1 MNKKILSTLA
11 YDEIKQAIYQYLVS
25 DAGRAEL
32 ASLEPIADGE
42 KIREWLDETKDGAD
56 VLRLEGGISL
66 PKLED
71 IAPQMKRLEIQGTL
85 SGTELAHVSRVLK
98 TTEAM
103 TTFFDRL
110 QEKEVEL
117 RRLYAFVGQI
127 SALPEIVERL
137 KRSVEDDGRILDTA
151 SVELAQIRHQISR
164 TEATIRSKMEGYTRG
179 NDAKYLSEGIVTI
192 RDGRFVIPVKAENK
206 SHFGGIVHDQ
216 SATGQTLFI
225 EPGAVVELNNQLR
238 QHQMAEQQ
246 EERRVLTD
254 LSDLLRPYQPEIE
267 HNAVIL
273 GHLDFI
279 NAKARYAHQL
289 KATEPAISEANIVK
303 LRGARHPL
311 IDPKRVVAN
320 DIAIG
325 EDYKAIIVTGPN
337 TGGKTITLKT
347 LGLAQLMGQSGLFI
361 SANENSQI
369 GIFSAVFADIGDE
382 QSIEQNL
389 STFSSHMDNIGT
401 ILNQADQRSLILL
414 DEVGAG
420 TDPQEGA
427 ALAMAILDDIGS
439 IGSYVVATTH
449 YPELKAF
456 GYNRADTINA
466 SMEFDTETL
475 KPTYRLLI
483 GIPGRSN
490 AFEIAARLG
499 IKPSIIAEA
508 RELTNQDNQDINN
521 MIADLTAQ
529 KKAAEEEASQL
540 EIELAEATAIHD
552 ELKTRFNKLETQKDR
567 LIEDAKD
574 QANKIVNDTRSRA
587 NEIISD
593 LHKKQIAANQS
604 VKENEL
610 IAAKGAI
617 NALQQDPS
625 LKKNKVL
632 QREKRRHDFKKGD
645 EVFVKSYG
653 QMGTLMKKLSDTEWE
668 VQMGIIKMKI
678 DEVNLDKIKPEA
690 TKVKAP
696 RATIRRSGSS
706 GMSPTLDLRG
716 KRYEE
721 AMAEVDRYIDSALL
735 AGYPS
740 ITIIHGKGTGAL
752 RKGVTEYL
760 KSNKRVKEFGF
771 SPANAGGDGSTI
783 VKF

>member
-1 MNKKILSTLA
+1 
-11 YDEIKQAIYQYLVS
+11 
-25 DAGRAEL
+25 
-32 ASLEPIADGE
+32 
-42 KIREWLDETKDGAD
+42 
-56 VLRLEGGISL
+56 
-66 PKLED
+66 
-71 IAPQMKRLEIQGTL
+71 
-85 SGTELAHVSRVLK
+85 
-98 TTEAM
+98 M

-420 TDPQEGA
+420 TD
-427 ALAMAILDDIGS
+427 
-439 IGSYVVATTH
+439 
-449 YPELKAF
+449 LKK
-456 GYNRADTINA
+456 G
-466 SMEFDTETL
+466 
-475 KPTYRLLI
+475 RLLQW
-483 GIPGRSN
+483 P
-490 AFEIAARLG
+490 F
-499 IKPSIIAEA
+499 
-508 RELTNQDNQDINN
+508 
-521 MIADLTAQ
+521 
-529 KKAAEEEASQL
+529 
-540 EIELAEATAIHD
+540 
-552 ELKTRFNKLETQKDR
+552 
-567 LIEDAKD
+567 
-574 QANKIVNDTRSRA
+574 
-587 NEIISD
+587 
-593 LHKKQIAANQS
+593 
-604 VKENEL
+604 
-610 IAAKGAI
+610 
-617 NALQQDPS
+617 
-625 LKKNKVL
+625 
-632 QREKRRHDFKKGD
+632 
-645 EVFVKSYG
+645 
-653 QMGTLMKKLSDTEWE
+653 
-668 VQMGIIKMKI
+668 
-678 DEVNLDKIKPEA
+678 
-690 TKVKAP
+690 
-696 RATIRRSGSS
+696 
-706 GMSPTLDLRG
+706 
-716 KRYEE
+716 
-721 AMAEVDRYIDSALL
+721 
-735 AGYPS
+735 
-740 ITIIHGKGTGAL
+740 
-752 RKGVTEYL
+752 
-760 KSNKRVKEFGF
+760 
-771 SPANAGGDGSTI
+771 
-783 VKF
+783 

>member
-1 MNKKILSTLA
+1 
-11 YDEIKQAIYQYLVS
+11 
-25 DAGRAEL
+25 
-32 ASLEPIADGE
+32 
-42 KIREWLDETKDGAD
+42 
-56 VLRLEGGISL
+56 
-66 PKLED
+66 
-71 IAPQMKRLEIQGTL
+71 
-85 SGTELAHVSRVLK
+85 
-98 TTEAM
+98 
-103 TTFFDRL
+103 
-110 QEKEVEL
+110 
-117 RRLYAFVGQI
+117 
-127 SALPEIVERL
+127 
-137 KRSVEDDGRILDTA
+137 
-151 SVELAQIRHQISR
+151 
-164 TEATIRSKMEGYTRG
+164 
-179 NDAKYLSEGIVTI
+179 
-192 RDGRFVIPVKAENK
+192 
-206 SHFGGIVHDQ
+206 
-216 SATGQTLFI
+216 
-225 EPGAVVELNNQLR
+225 
-238 QHQMAEQQ
+238 
-246 EERRVLTD
+246 
-254 LSDLLRPYQPEIE
+254 
-267 HNAVIL
+267 
-273 GHLDFI
+273 
-279 NAKARYAHQL
+279 
-289 KATEPAISEANIVK
+289 
-303 LRGARHPL
+303 
-311 IDPKRVVAN
+311 
-320 DIAIG
+320 
-325 EDYKAIIVTGPN
+325 
-337 TGGKTITLKT
+337 
-347 LGLAQLMGQSGLFI
+347 
-361 SANENSQI
+361 
-369 GIFSAVFADIGDE
+369 
-382 QSIEQNL
+382 
-389 STFSSHMDNIGT
+389 
-401 ILNQADQRSLILL
+401 
-414 DEVGAG
+414 
-420 TDPQEGA
+420 
-427 ALAMAILDDIGS
+427 MAILDDIGS